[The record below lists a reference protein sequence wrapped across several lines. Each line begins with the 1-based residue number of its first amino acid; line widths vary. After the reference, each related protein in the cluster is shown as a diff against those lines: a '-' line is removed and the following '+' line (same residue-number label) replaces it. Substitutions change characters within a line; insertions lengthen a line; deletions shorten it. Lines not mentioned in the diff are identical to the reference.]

1 MGSKFCE
8 LLTMLFTLLSFLVV
22 LGNEHSWAVAAQK
35 VQCIDGEQEA
45 LLMFK
50 EGFTSPSSRFS
61 SWIAGEDCCK
71 WSGVGCN
78 NRTDHV
84 ITLDLHSSDSSGVLK
99 GQLRNSLLGLP
110 YLSYLDLSL
119 IDFNRMPIPEFI
131 GSLSNLKYL
140 NLSNANFKGIVPDH
154 LGNLSSLQSL
164 DLSGNS
170 FSLKANNLDWLSGL
184 SSLEVLDLGGVDLS
198 NAVNWLHAINLLPS
212 LNELSFF
219 SCQLPN
225 LQQSLSFVNFT
236 SLKVLDLSYNSFHS
250 TIPKCLIESSHTL
263 HYLNLTRCQLQG
275 SIPDAFVNFTSLT
288 VLDFS
293 YNNLQGSIPHYF
305 GNMTSLVVLDLT
317 FNSLEG
323 SIPPTLGLI
332 QEQQRIKH
340 SPLRELYLSYN
351 KLNGSLEKILPQFSE
366 LVVLE
371 VASNSLQGFITE
383 VHLQNF
389 SSLRVLDL
397 SGNQLILNMSS
408 NWTPAFQLQT
418 LGLNSCKLGPRFPQW
433 LQKQTKIVNI
443 DLSNSSISDTVP
455 DWFWDLSPAMQI
467 LDLSFNRLGGELP
480 DLSSKASL
488 ITLHLNENVFS
499 GYLPHFPPNMV
510 SLDVAGN
517 EFFGPISTICDTMN
531 EHNALLILI
540 LGENHLS
547 GHLPDCWTY
556 GKSLRYLDLSSNNFS
571 GELPQSLMNCINLS
585 DLVLAENA
593 LSGRIPAWLGESLQ
607 NLVVPNSLRNCKS
620 LFHLNLGFNA
630 LSGSIPAWLGESLE
644 NLQILLLGQ
653 NMFEGN
659 IPLQLCQLKYINTLR
674 LSFNSLSGRIPSC
687 INNFLVIAE
696 KEADRSFLYHDY
708 ASYAKEELKKLM
720 WIDSKKHGTSFLRG
734 LDLSSNNLIGEI
746 PEEVTELVGLEYLY
760 LSNNQLTGN
769 IPSDIGAMRSLE
781 ALDLSRNQLSCAI
794 PTTMSNL
801 SFLSYLNLSHNKL
814 SGKIPS
820 GNQLQTFDATAFLGN
835 HKLCGPPLANKCL
848 EDKSYEDPNCIDK
861 ELEGNNE
868 SIEAE
873 KGHGFEIP
881 PFYLSLGIGF
891 CAGFWGFWGPLLLNT
906 SWRHAYFRFLGY
918 MIDQIY
924 VWVVVAVARI
934 QRKFQSSQPQDK

>member
-22 LGNEHSWAVAAQK
+22 LGIEHSWAVAAQK
-35 VQCIDGEQEA
+35 VQCID
-45 LLMFK
+45 
-50 EGFTSPSSRFS
+50 
-61 SWIAGEDCCK
+61 
-71 WSGVGCN
+71 
-78 NRTDHV
+78 
-84 ITLDLHSSDSSGVLK
+84 

-154 LGNLSSLQSL
+154 LGNLSGLQSLDLSGNSFSLKANNLDWLSGIGHSWAVAALKVQCIDAGEDCCKWSGVGCNNRTGHVITLDLHSSDSSGVLKGIVPDHLGNLSSLQHL

-212 LNELSFF
+212 LTELSFF
-219 SCQLPN
+219 SCQLPI

-236 SLKVLDLSYNSFHS
+236 SLNVLDLSYNSFHS
-250 TIPKCLIESSHTL
+250 TVPKWLVESSYTL
-263 HYLNLTRCQLQG
+263 HHLNLTRCQLQG

-293 YNNLQGSIPHYF
+293 YNNLQGSIP
-305 GNMTSLVVLDLT
+305 
-317 FNSLEG
+317 
-323 SIPPTLGLI
+323 PTLGLI
-332 QEQQRIKH
+332 QEHQRIKH

-351 KLNGSLEKILPQFSE
+351 KLNGPLEKILPQFSE

-371 VASNSLQGFITE
+371 VASNSLQGLITE

-418 LGLNSCKLGPRFPQW
+418 L
-433 LQKQTKIVNI
+433 
-443 DLSNSSISDTVP
+443 
-455 DWFWDLSPAMQI
+455 AMQI

-488 ITLHLNENVFS
+488 ITLHLIENVFS

-517 EFFGPISTICDTMN
+517 EFFGPISTICDMMN

-540 LGENHLS
+540 LAENHLS

-571 GELPQSLMNCINLS
+571 GELPQSLMNCTNLS
-585 DLVLAENA
+585 YLVLAENA

-607 NLVVPNSLRNCKS
+607 NLVVLD
-620 LFHLNLGFNA
+620 LGSNV
-630 LSGSIPAWLGESLE
+630 
-644 NLQILLLGQ
+644 
-653 NMFEGN
+653 FEGN
-659 IPLQLCQLKYINTLR
+659 IPWQLCQLKYIMV
-674 LSFNSLSGRIPSC
+674 LSLSSNLLSGRIPRC
-687 INNFLVIAE
+687 VNNFQVLAE
-696 KEADRSFLYHDY
+696 KEAEPSHGYYLYLR
-708 ASYAKEELKKLM
+708 YAKVELKKVM
-720 WIDSKKHGTSFLRG
+720 WIDSQRHGLQGECRSGNIEQGGQSHGIEEEDRHGFEDMPTFYISVAIGFFTGIGHSWAVAALKVQCIDVKGQLRESLLG
-734 LDLSSNNLIGEI
+734 LPYLSYLDLSSIDFNQVPI
-746 PEEVTELVGLEYLY
+746 PEFIGS
-760 LSNNQLTGN
+760 LSNLKY
-769 IPSDIGAMRSLE
+769 
-781 ALDLSRNQLSCAI
+781 LDLSNANFKGIVPDHLG
-794 PTTMSNL
+794 NL
-801 SFLSYLNLSHNKL
+801 SSLQHLDL
-814 SGKIPS
+814 SGNSFSLKANNLDWLS
-820 GNQLQTFDATAFLGN
+820 GLSSLEVLDLG
-835 HKLCGPPLANKCL
+835 
-848 EDKSYEDPNCIDK
+848 
-861 ELEGNNE
+861 
-868 SIEAE
+868 
-873 KGHGFEIP
+873 
-881 PFYLSLGIGF
+881 
-891 CAGFWGFWGPLLLNT
+891 
-906 SWRHAYFRFLGY
+906 
-918 MIDQIY
+918 
-924 VWVVVAVARI
+924 V
-934 QRKFQSSQPQDK
+934 

>member
-1 MGSKFCE
+1 MLVFLIMGSKFCE

-607 NLVVPNSLRNCKS
+607 NLVV
-620 LFHLNLGFNA
+620 
-630 LSGSIPAWLGESLE
+630 
-644 NLQILLLGQ
+644 LQLDS
-653 NMFEGN
+653 NVFEGN
-659 IPLQLCQLKYINTLR
+659 IPWQLCQLKYIMVLSLSSNLLSGR
-674 LSFNSLSGRIPSC
+674 IPRCINNFQVLAEKEAEPSHGYYLYRRYAKVELKKVMWIDSQRHGLHYRKSLDLSFNSLTEEIPRE
-687 INNFLVIAE
+687 ITELIGLVN
-696 KEADRSFLYHDY
+696 
-708 ASYAKEELKKLM
+708 
-720 WIDSKKHGTSFLRG
+720 
-734 LDLSSNNLIGEI
+734 LDLSFNHLSGTI
-746 PEEVTELVGLEYLY
+746 PC
-760 LSNNQLTGN
+760 
-769 IPSDIGAMRSLE
+769 DIGSLKSLE
-781 ALDLSRNQLSCAI
+781 HLDLSYN
-794 PTTMSNL
+794 NL
-801 SFLSYLNLSHNKL
+801 SGEVPSFNLSANTALVYAGNRNLCGHPLQKNC
-814 SGKIPS
+814 SINEPFEYAECRS
-820 GNQLQTFDATAFLGN
+820 GNIEQGGQSHGIEE
-835 HKLCGPPLANKCL
+835 
-848 EDKSYEDPNCIDK
+848 EDR
-861 ELEGNNE
+861 
-868 SIEAE
+868 
-873 KGHGFEIP
+873 HGFDDMP
-881 PFYLSLGIGF
+881 TFYISVAIGF
-891 CAGFWGFWGPLLLNT
+891 FTGFWGFWAILVLKK
-906 SWRHAYFRFLGY
+906 SWRHAYFRCVGN
-918 MIDQIY
+918 MGDKIY
-924 VWVVVAVARI
+924 VFAVVYLARLR
-934 QRKFQSSQPQDK
+934 RKFQREKASD

>member
-8 LLTMLFTLLSFLVV
+8 LLTMLFTLFSFLVV
-22 LGNEHSWAVAAQK
+22 LGIGHSWAVAALK

-50 EGFTSPSSRFS
+50 EGFTSPSSRFF
-61 SWIAGEDCCK
+61 SWVAGEDCCK

-78 NRTDHV
+78 NRTGHV
-84 ITLDLHSSDSSGVLK
+84 ITLDLHSFDSSEAMK
-99 GQLRNSLLGLP
+99 GQLRESLLGLP
-110 YLSYLDLSL
+110 YLSYLDLSS
-119 IDFNRMPIPEFI
+119 IDFNQMPIPEFI

-140 NLSNANFKGIVPDH
+140 DLSNANFKGIVPDH
-154 LGNLSSLQSL
+154 LGNLSSLQHL

-212 LNELSFF
+212 LTELSFF
-219 SCQLPN
+219 SCQLPI

-236 SLKVLDLSYNSFHS
+236 SLNVLDLSYNSFHS
-250 TIPKCLIESSHTL
+250 TIPKWLVESSYTL
-263 HYLNLTRCQLQG
+263 HHLNLTRCQLQG

-293 YNNLQGSIPHYF
+293 YNNLQGSIPHNF

-323 SIPPTLGLI
+323 SIPQTLGLI

-351 KLNGSLEKILPQFSE
+351 KLNGSLERILPQLSE

-371 VASNSLQGFITE
+371 VASNSFQGLITE

-397 SGNQLILNMSS
+397 SANELAIMQNGS
-408 NWTPAFQLQT
+408 
-418 LGLNSCKLGPRFPQW
+418 K
-433 LQKQTKIVNI
+433 V
-443 DLSNSSISDTVP
+443 
-455 DWFWDLSPAMQI
+455 SPM
-467 LDLSFNRLGGELP
+467 
-480 DLSSKASL
+480 
-488 ITLHLNENVFS
+488 
-499 GYLPHFPPNMV
+499 
-510 SLDVAGN
+510 AGN
-517 EFFGPISTICDTMN
+517 AFSGPISPICDLIN
-531 EHNALLILI
+531 EHNALHYLDLS
-540 LGENHLS
+540 ENALS
-547 GHLPDCWTY
+547 GLLPDCWTY
-556 GKSLRYLDLSSNNFS
+556 GQNMVFLDLGYNMLSGQIPDSIGHLVQLKVLTLGMNNFS
-571 GELPQSLMNCINLS
+571 GE
-585 DLVLAENA
+585 
-593 LSGRIPAWLGESLQ
+593 
-607 NLVVPNSLRNCKS
+607 VPNSLRNCKS

-934 QRKFQSSQPQDK
+934 QRKFQSSQPQDNSDKEFVSMTANPHPVNGGGRT

>member
-1 MGSKFCE
+1 MLVFLIMGSKFCE

-22 LGNEHSWAVAAQK
+22 LGIEHSWAVAALK

-50 EGFTSPSSRFS
+50 EGFTSPSGRFS

-78 NRTDHV
+78 NRTGHV
-84 ITLDLHSSDSSGVLK
+84 ITLDLHSSDSSG
-99 GQLRNSLLGLP
+99 LL
-110 YLSYLDLSL
+110 
-119 IDFNRMPIPEFI
+119 
-131 GSLSNLKYL
+131 
-140 NLSNANFKGIVPDH
+140 KGIVPDH

-198 NAVNWLHAINLLPS
+198 NAW
-212 LNELSFF
+212 
-219 SCQLPN
+219 
-225 LQQSLSFVNFT
+225 
-236 SLKVLDLSYNSFHS
+236 
-250 TIPKCLIESSHTL
+250 LIESSHTL

-293 YNNLQGSIPHYF
+293 YNNLQGSIPHNF

-389 SSLRVLDL
+389 SRLRVLDL

-433 LQKQTKIVNI
+433 LENQTKIVNI

-499 GYLPHFPPNMV
+499 GYLPHFPPNML

-517 EFFGPISTICDTMN
+517 EFFGPISTICDMMN

-556 GKSLRYLDLSSNNFS
+556 GKSLLYLDLSSNNFS
-571 GELPQSLMNCINLS
+571 GELPQSLMNCTNLS
-585 DLVLAENA
+585 ELVLAENA

-607 NLVVPNSLRNCKS
+607 NLAVLRLDSNV
-620 LFHLNLGFNA
+620 
-630 LSGSIPAWLGESLE
+630 
-644 NLQILLLGQ
+644 
-653 NMFEGN
+653 FEGN
-659 IPLQLCQLKYINTLR
+659 IPWQLCQLKYIMV
-674 LSFNSLSGRIPSC
+674 LSLSSNLLSGRIPRC
-687 INNFLVIAE
+687 INNFQVLAE
-696 KEADRSFLYHDY
+696 KEAEPSHGYYEYLR
-708 ASYAKEELKKLM
+708 YAKVELKKVM
-720 WIDSKKHGTSFLRG
+720 WIDSQRHG
-734 LDLSSNNLIGEI
+734 
-746 PEEVTELVGLEYLY
+746 
-760 LSNNQLTGN
+760 
-769 IPSDIGAMRSLE
+769 
-781 ALDLSRNQLSCAI
+781 
-794 PTTMSNL
+794 
-801 SFLSYLNLSHNKL
+801 
-814 SGKIPS
+814 
-820 GNQLQTFDATAFLGN
+820 LQ
-835 HKLCGPPLANKCL
+835 
-848 EDKSYEDPNCIDK
+848 
-861 ELEGNNE
+861 
-868 SIEAE
+868 
-873 KGHGFEIP
+873 
-881 PFYLSLGIGF
+881 
-891 CAGFWGFWGPLLLNT
+891 W
-906 SWRHAYFRFLGY
+906 
-918 MIDQIY
+918 
-924 VWVVVAVARI
+924 
-934 QRKFQSSQPQDK
+934 